1 MQFGLSSEATYMIK
15 VKKTVIAVIAV
26 VCMLMSLFAVLTGGG
41 ITAYAE
47 SPVQSSDGT
56 YSVSIDTSDAG
67 MGASY
72 LTSTGTIE
80 KSGENYYFA
89 FGHENALTNLRIA
102 DENGLRT
109 GYTSYAEGGVTYY
122 VYTLSASRLQ
132 GSLSFTAYIPAMD
145 MDVSFSI
152 SLDLANATRTGD
164 YVDVGERPAE
174 YVPVIETSAGAEY
187 EAARGTVFP
196 IPSATATLGS
206 ENLDV
211 SISAYYVQN
220 GERTDVAITNNSITL
235 ENVGGYH
242 VVYRAES
249 DTYLTN
255 LGNPSYT
262 EYDVKITS
270 SAGGSTLARVED
282 PNGVLPEGTSILPS
296 RITAGT
302 FYEQAA
308 EKMKSIADNFEVF
321 GVSLVGTDGTQVT
334 PGGNITLYLQANM
347 TYDRNEVVVYHMAED
362 GAFNELS
369 ADGYGRYV
377 RFDTSETGT
386 FIVCIPG
393 VAFVMPMW
401 GYAVILVACVLVV
414 AAAITIPIVVVKKR
428 KKKAE
433 TSD

>member
-1 MQFGLSSEATYMIK
+1 MEMK
-15 VKKTVIAVIAV
+15 VKSKVTSAIAVMIMCAV
-26 VCMLMSLFAVLTGGG
+26 TLVALFMGGG
-41 ITAYAE
+41 LTAYAE
-47 SPVQSSDGT
+47 SPVQGSDGV

-89 FGHENALTNLRIA
+89 FGHENALTNFRIA

-152 SLDLANATRTGD
+152 SLDLANATRMGD

-174 YVPVIETSAGAEY
+174 YVPVIETTAGREY
-187 EAARGTVFP
+187 EAASGSVFP
-196 IPSATATLGS
+196 IPSATATLGD

-211 SISAYYVQN
+211 SISAYYVQG
-220 GERTDVAITNNSITL
+220 GEQTEVPVTNNSITL
-235 ENVGGYH
+235 ENVGEYH
-242 VVYRAES
+242 VLYRAES
-249 DTYLTN
+249 STYLTN
-255 LGNPSYT
+255 LGNPTCT
-262 EYDVKITS
+262 EYDVAITS
-270 SAGGSTLARVED
+270 VAGGSTLAKFED
-282 PNGVLPEGTSILPS
+282 ANGVLAEGTSLLAS
-296 RITAGT
+296 RITSGSSVYT
-302 FYEQAA
+302 TAA
-308 EKMKSIADNFEVF
+308 DKMASIADNFEVF

-347 TYDRNEVVVYHMAED
+347 TYDRNEVVVYHMADD
-362 GAFNELS
+362 GVLTELS

-377 RFDTSETGT
+377 KFDTDKTGT

-414 AAAITIPIVVVKKR
+414 AAAVTVPIVVVKKR
-428 KKKAE
+428 KKKAGE

>member
-1 MQFGLSSEATYMIK
+1 M
-15 VKKTVIAVIAV
+15 VKRKNKLIAFFAA
-26 VCMLMSLFAVLTGGG
+26 MLMCLITLAALMGGG
-41 ITAYAE
+41 LTAYAE
-47 SPVQSSDGT
+47 SPVQGSDGV
-56 YSVSIDTSDAG
+56 YSVPVNLSGLA
-67 MGASY
+67 MGADNFSSSA
-72 LTSTGTIE
+72 TVE
-80 KSGENYYFA
+80 KSGENYYMT
-89 FGHENALTNLRIA
+89 FGHSSSISDMVLESGNMQ
-102 DENGLRT
+102 T
-109 GYTSYAEGGVTYY
+109 GYTSYTENGWTYY
-122 VYTLSASRLQ
+122 TYTMSAERLQ
-132 GSLSFTAYIPAMD
+132 GSLSFTAYIVPMD
-145 MDVSFSI
+145 MTVDFSI
-152 SLDLANATRTGD
+152 TLNLAAGTRTGD

-220 GERTDVAITNNSITL
+220 GERTEVAIANNSITL
-235 ENVGGYH
+235 ENVGEYH

-249 DTYLTN
+249 NTYLTN
-255 LGNPSYT
+255 LGNPTYT

-270 SAGGSTLARVED
+270 SAGGSTLARAED

-296 RITAGT
+296 RITTGT
-302 FYEQAA
+302 LYEQAA
-308 EKMKSIADNFEVF
+308 EKMESIADNFEVF

-334 PGGNITLYLQANM
+334 PSGNITLYLQADM

-362 GAFNELS
+362 GTLTEIA

-377 RFDTSETGT
+377 RFNTSETGT

-414 AAAITIPIVVVKKR
+414 AAAVTVTVILVRR
-428 KKKAE
+428 KKKAKK
-433 TSD
+433 TQ

>member
-1 MQFGLSSEATYMIK
+1 MI
-15 VKKTVIAVIAV
+15 VAVSICLCLLAA
-26 VCMLMSLFAVLTGGG
+26 FFGGG
-41 ITAYAE
+41 LTAYAE
-47 SPVQSSDGT
+47 SPVSSSDGT
-56 YSVSIDTSDAG
+56 YSVPVNLDGLA
-67 MGASY
+67 MGADNFSSAA
-72 LTSTGTIE
+72 TVE
-80 KSGENYYFA
+80 KSGENYYMT
-89 FGHENALTNLRIA
+89 FGHSSSVDDLVLESGNMQ
-102 DENGLRT
+102 T
-109 GYTSYAEGGVTYY
+109 GYTVRTENGWTYY
-122 VYTLSASRLQ
+122 TYTMSEERLQ
-132 GSLSFTAYIPAMD
+132 SSLSFSAYINAMSR
-145 MDVSFSI
+145 DVSFTI
-152 SLDLANATRTGD
+152 TLNLADGTRTGD

-211 SISAYYVQN
+211 SISAYYVQG

-235 ENVGGYH
+235 ENVGEYH

-249 DTYLTN
+249 GTYLTN
-255 LGNPSYT
+255 IGNPSYI

-282 PNGVLPEGTSILPS
+282 PNSVLPEGTSILPS

-302 FYEQAA
+302 LYEQAA

-321 GVSLVGTDGTQVT
+321 GVSLVGTDGTQVM

-362 GAFNELS
+362 GALTELS

-377 RFDTSETGT
+377 KFDTDKTGT

-401 GYAVILVACVLVV
+401 GYAIILVVCVLVV
-414 AAAITIPIVVVKKR
+414 AAAITVTVVLVRR
-428 KKKAE
+428 KKKAKKLQE
-433 TSD
+433 NAIE

>member
-1 MQFGLSSEATYMIK
+1 M
-15 VKKTVIAVIAV
+15 VKKRNKLIA
-26 VCMLMSLFAVLTGGG
+26 LFAAMFMCLIMFAALMGGG
-41 ITAYAE
+41 LTAYAE
-47 SPVQSSDGT
+47 SPVQGSDGV

-109 GYTSYAEGGVTYY
+109 GYTSYAEDGVTYY

-220 GERTDVAITNNSITL
+220 GERTEVAIANNSITL
-235 ENVGGYH
+235 ENVGEYH

-249 DTYLTN
+249 STYLTN
-255 LGNPSYT
+255 LGNPTYT

-270 SAGGSTLARVED
+270 SAGGSTLARAED

-296 RITAGT
+296 RITTGT
-302 FYEQAA
+302 LYEQAA
-308 EKMKSIADNFEVF
+308 EKMESIADNFEVF

-334 PGGNITLYLQANM
+334 PNGNITLYLQANM

-362 GAFNELS
+362 GTLTEIS

-401 GYAVILVACVLVV
+401 GYAVILVVCVLVV
-414 AAAITIPIVVVKKR
+414 AAAITVTVVLVRR
-428 KKKAE
+428 KKKANKSTE
-433 TSD
+433 A

>member
-1 MQFGLSSEATYMIK
+1 MAK
-15 VKKTVIAVIAV
+15 VRKFKITV
-26 VCMLMSLFAVLTGGG
+26 FAVLGICLIMLAALMGGG
-41 ITAYAE
+41 LTAYAE
-47 SPVQSSDGT
+47 SPVQGSDGV
-56 YSVSIDTSDAG
+56 YSVPVNLDGLA
-67 MGASY
+67 MGADNFSSSV
-72 LTSTGTIE
+72 TVE
-80 KSGENYYFA
+80 KSGENYYMT
-89 FGHENALTNLRIA
+89 FGHSSSISNMVLESGNMQ
-102 DENGLRT
+102 T
-109 GYTSYAEGGVTYY
+109 GYTVRTENGWTYY
-122 VYTLSASRLQ
+122 TYTMSAERLQ
-132 GSLSFTAYIPAMD
+132 GSLSFTAYIVPMD
-145 MDVSFSI
+145 MTVDFSI
-152 SLDLANATRTGD
+152 TLNLAAGTRTGD

-220 GERTDVAITNNSITL
+220 GERTEVAIANNSITL
-235 ENVGGYH
+235 ENVGEYH

-249 DTYLTN
+249 NTYLTN
-255 LGNPSYT
+255 LGNPTYT

-270 SAGGSTLARVED
+270 SAGGSTLARAED

-296 RITAGT
+296 RITTGT
-302 FYEQAA
+302 LYEQAA
-308 EKMKSIADNFEVF
+308 EKMESIADNFEVF

-334 PGGNITLYLQANM
+334 PNGNITLYLQANM

-362 GAFNELS
+362 GTLTELS

-377 RFDTSETGT
+377 KFDTDKTGT

-414 AAAITIPIVVVKKR
+414 AAAVTVTVILVRR
-428 KKKAE
+428 KKKAKK
-433 TSD
+433 TQ

>member
-1 MQFGLSSEATYMIK
+1 MTKARRAT
-15 VKKTVIAVIAV
+15 IAVIAV
-26 VCMLMSLFAVLTGGG
+26 VCMLMSLFAVLAGGG
-41 ITAYAE
+41 QTAYAE
-47 SPVQSSDGT
+47 SPVQGSDGV
-56 YSVSIDTSDAG
+56 YSVPVNLEGLA
-67 MGASY
+67 MGADNFSPSA
-72 LTSTGTIE
+72 TVE
-80 KSGENYYFA
+80 KSGKNYYMT
-89 FGHENALTNLRIA
+89 FGHSSSISDMVLES
-102 DENGLRT
+102 GSMQT
-109 GYTSYAEGGVTYY
+109 GYTVRTANGWTYY
-122 VYTLSASRLQ
+122 TYTMSAERLQ
-132 GSLSFTAYIPAMD
+132 SSLSFSAYINAMSR
-145 MDVSFSI
+145 DVSFTI
-152 SLDLANATRTGD
+152 TLNLANGTRTGD

-174 YVPVIETSAGAEY
+174 YVPVIQTTAGNSY
-187 EAARGTVFP
+187 EASRGSVFP
-196 IPSATATLGS
+196 IPSATATLGN

-211 SISAYYVQN
+211 SISAYYMQG
-220 GERTDVAITNNSITL
+220 GEQTEVPVTNNSITL
-235 ENVGGYH
+235 ENVGEYH

-270 SAGGSTLARVED
+270 SAGGSTLARAED

-296 RITAGT
+296 RITTGT
-302 FYEQAA
+302 LYEQAA

-362 GAFNELS
+362 GTLTELS

-377 RFDTSETGT
+377 KFDSDKTGT

-401 GYAVILVACVLVV
+401 GYAVIIVACILVV
-414 AAAITIPIVVVKKR
+414 AAAITVTVVLVRR
-428 KKKAE
+428 KKKSKE
-433 TSD
+433 TQ

>member
-1 MQFGLSSEATYMIK
+1 M
-15 VKKTVIAVIAV
+15 VKRRNLFVAAIAA
-26 VCMLMSLFAVLTGGG
+26 VCMLMSLFAVLTSGGL
-41 ITAYAE
+41 TAYAE
-47 SPVQSSDGT
+47 SPVQSPDGT
-56 YSVSIDTSDAG
+56 YSVPVNLDGLT
-67 MGASY
+67 MGADNFSSSA
-72 LTSTGTIE
+72 TVE
-80 KSGENYYFA
+80 KSGGNYYMT
-89 FGHENALTNLRIA
+89 FGHSSSVDDLVLESGNMQTGCTVRT
-102 DENGLRT
+102 ENGW
-109 GYTSYAEGGVTYY
+109 TYY
-122 VYTLSASRLQ
+122 TYTMSEERLQ
-132 GSLSFTAYIPAMD
+132 SSLSFTAYIVPMSMTVD
-145 MDVSFSI
+145 FSI
-152 SLDLANATRTGD
+152 TLNLSAGTRTGD

-196 IPSATATLGS
+196 IPSATATLGN

-211 SISAYYVQN
+211 SISTYYVQG
-220 GERTDVAITNNSITL
+220 GEQTEISVTNNSITL
-235 ENVGGYH
+235 ENVGEYH

-302 FYEQAA
+302 LYEQVAK
-308 EKMKSIADNFEVF
+308 KMKSIADNFEVF
-321 GVSLVGTDGTQVT
+321 GISLVQSDGTAAT
-334 PGGNITLYLQANM
+334 PSGNITLYLQADM
-347 TYDRNEVVVYHMAED
+347 TYDRNEVAVYHMAED
-362 GAFNELS
+362 GTLTEIV

-414 AAAITIPIVVVKKR
+414 AAAVTVTVILVRR
-428 KKKAE
+428 KKKAKKLQE
-433 TSD
+433 NAIE

>member
-1 MQFGLSSEATYMIK
+1 M
-15 VKKTVIAVIAV
+15 VKRRNLFVAAIAAL
-26 VCMLMSLFAVLTGGG
+26 CMLMSLFAVLTGGG
-41 ITAYAE
+41 QTAYAE

-56 YSVSIDTSDAG
+56 YSVPVNLDGLT
-67 MGASY
+67 MGADNFSA
-72 LTSTGTIE
+72 SATIE
-80 KSGENYYFA
+80 KSGENYYMT
-89 FGHENALTNLRIA
+89 FGHSSSVDDLVLESGNMQ
-102 DENGLRT
+102 T
-109 GYTSYAEGGVTYY
+109 GYTVRTENGWTYY
-122 VYTLSASRLQ
+122 TYTMSAERLQ
-132 GSLSFTAYIPAMD
+132 SGLSFTAYIVPMSMTVD
-145 MDVSFSI
+145 FSI
-152 SLDLANATRTGD
+152 TLNLAAGTRTGD

-196 IPSATATLGS
+196 IPSAAATLGS

-211 SISAYYVQN
+211 SISAYYVQ
-220 GERTDVAITNNSITL
+220 GGKRTDVAITNNSITL
-235 ENVGGYH
+235 ENVGEYH

-249 DTYLTN
+249 STYLTN

-302 FYEQAA
+302 LYEQAA

-362 GAFNELS
+362 GTLTEIS

-401 GYAVILVACVLVV
+401 GYAVIIVACVLVV
-414 AAAITIPIVVVKKR
+414 AAAITVTVVLVRKR
-428 KKKAE
+428 KKANKSTEA
-433 TSD
+433 

>member
-1 MQFGLSSEATYMIK
+1 MNDIRKFKI
-15 VKKTVIAVIAV
+15 TVFAVLGI
-26 VCMLMSLFAVLTGGG
+26 CFIMLAVLTGGG
-41 ITAYAE
+41 LTAYAE
-47 SPVQSSDGT
+47 SPVSSSDGT
-56 YSVSIDTSDAG
+56 YSVPVNLDGLT
-67 MGASY
+67 MGADSFSSAA
-72 LTSTGTIE
+72 TVE
-80 KSGENYYFA
+80 KSGENYYMT
-89 FGHENALTNLRIA
+89 FGHSSSVDDLVLESGNMQ
-102 DENGLRT
+102 T
-109 GYTSYAEGGVTYY
+109 GYTVRTANGWTYY
-122 VYTLSASRLQ
+122 TYTLSAERLQ
-132 GSLSFTAYIPAMD
+132 SSLSFSAYINAMSR
-145 MDVSFSI
+145 DVSFTI
-152 SLDLANATRTGD
+152 TLNLANGTRTGD

-211 SISAYYVQN
+211 SISAYYVQG

-235 ENVGGYH
+235 ENVGEYH

-270 SAGGSTLARVED
+270 SAGGSTLAKFED
-282 PNGVLPEGTSILPS
+282 ANGVLAEGTSLLAS
-296 RITAGT
+296 RITSGSSVYT
-302 FYEQAA
+302 TAA
-308 EKMKSIADNFEVF
+308 DKMASIADNFEVF
-321 GVSLVGTDGTQVT
+321 GISLVQSDGTAAT
-334 PGGNITLYLQANM
+334 PSGNITLYLQADM

-362 GAFNELS
+362 GALNELS

-377 RFDTSETGT
+377 KFDTDRTGT

-414 AAAITIPIVVVKKR
+414 AAAVTVTVILVRR
-428 KKKAE
+428 KKKAKKLQE
-433 TSD
+433 KAIE

>member
-1 MQFGLSSEATYMIK
+1 M
-15 VKKTVIAVIAV
+15 VKKRNKLIAFFVAMFICLITLAA
-26 VCMLMSLFAVLTGGG
+26 LMGGG
-41 ITAYAE
+41 LTAYAE
-47 SPVQSSDGT
+47 SPVSSSDGT
-56 YSVSIDTSDAG
+56 YSVPVNLDGLA
-67 MGASY
+67 MGADNFSPSA
-72 LTSTGTIE
+72 TVE
-80 KSGENYYFA
+80 KSGKNYYMT
-89 FGHENALTNLRIA
+89 FGHSSSISDMVLASGNMQ
-102 DENGLRT
+102 T
-109 GYTSYAEGGVTYY
+109 GYTVRTESGWTYY
-122 VYTLSASRLQ
+122 TYTMSAERLQ
-132 GSLSFTAYIPAMD
+132 SSLSFSAYINAMSR
-145 MDVSFSI
+145 DVNFTI
-152 SLDLANATRTGD
+152 TLNLANGARTGD

-211 SISAYYVQN
+211 SISAYYVQG

-235 ENVGGYH
+235 ENVGEYH

-249 DTYLTN
+249 GTYLTN

-262 EYDVKITS
+262 EYDVTIAS
-270 SAGGSTLARVED
+270 SAGGSTLARAED
-282 PNGVLPEGTSILPS
+282 PNGVLPEGASILPS

-302 FYEQAA
+302 LYEQAA

-321 GVSLVGTDGTQVT
+321 GVSLVGTDGTQVM

-362 GAFNELS
+362 GALTELS

-377 RFDTSETGT
+377 KFDTDRTGT

-393 VAFVMPMW
+393 VAFAMPMW

-414 AAAITIPIVVVKKR
+414 AAAVMVTVILVRR
-428 KKKAE
+428 KKKAKKLQE
-433 TSD
+433 NAIE

>member
-1 MQFGLSSEATYMIK
+1 M
-15 VKKTVIAVIAV
+15 VKRRNIFVAAIAAL
-26 VCMLMSLFAVLTGGG
+26 CMLMSLFAVLTGGG
-41 ITAYAE
+41 LTAYAE
-47 SPVQSSDGT
+47 SPVSSSDGT
-56 YSVSIDTSDAG
+56 YSVPINLSGLA
-67 MGASY
+67 MGADNFSPSA
-72 LTSTGTIE
+72 TVE
-80 KSGENYYFA
+80 KSGKNYYMT
-89 FGHENALTNLRIA
+89 FGHSSSVDDLVLESGNMQ
-102 DENGLRT
+102 T
-109 GYTSYAEGGVTYY
+109 GYTVRTENGWTYY
-122 VYTLSASRLQ
+122 TYTMSAERLQ
-132 GSLSFTAYIPAMD
+132 GNLSFTAYIVPMSMTVD
-145 MDVSFSI
+145 FSI
-152 SLDLANATRTGD
+152 TMNLSAGTRTGD

-211 SISAYYVQN
+211 SISAYYVQG

-235 ENVGGYH
+235 ENVGEYH

-249 DTYLTN
+249 GTYLTN
-255 LGNPSYT
+255 LGDPSYT

-302 FYEQAA
+302 LYEQAA

-321 GVSLVGTDGTQVT
+321 GVSLVGTDGTQVM

-362 GAFNELS
+362 GALNELS
-369 ADGYGRYV
+369 ADGYGRYMK
-377 RFDTSETGT
+377 FDTDETGT

-401 GYAVILVACVLVV
+401 GYAVILVVCVLVV
-414 AAAITIPIVVVKKR
+414 AAAITVTVVLVR
-428 KKKAE
+428 KKKKAKKLQE
-433 TSD
+433 NAIE

>member
-1 MQFGLSSEATYMIK
+1 M
-15 VKKTVIAVIAV
+15 VKRRNLYVAVIAAL
-26 VCMLMSLFAVLTGGG
+26 CMLMSLFAVLTVGGL
-41 ITAYAE
+41 TAYAE
-47 SPVQSSDGT
+47 SPVQGSDGV
-56 YSVSIDTSDAG
+56 YSVSVDLSGLA
-67 MGASY
+67 MGADNFS
-72 LTSTGTIE
+72 STATVE
-80 KSGENYYFA
+80 KSGENYYMT
-89 FGHENALTNLRIA
+89 FGHSSSVDDLVLESGNMQ
-102 DENGLRT
+102 T
-109 GYTSYAEGGVTYY
+109 GYTVRTENGWTYY
-122 VYTLSASRLQ
+122 TYTMSAERLQ
-132 GSLSFTAYIPAMD
+132 GSLSFTAYIVPMSMTVD
-145 MDVSFSI
+145 FSI
-152 SLDLANATRTGD
+152 TLNLAAGTRTGD

-211 SISAYYVQN
+211 STSAYYVQG

-235 ENVGGYH
+235 ENVGEYH

-249 DTYLTN
+249 RTYLTN
-255 LGNPSYT
+255 LGNPTCT
-262 EYDVKITS
+262 EYDVTITS
-270 SAGGSTLARVED
+270 VAGGSTLARVED

-296 RITAGT
+296 RITTGT
-302 FYEQAA
+302 LYEQAA

-321 GVSLVGTDGTQVT
+321 GVSLVGTDGTQVM

-362 GAFNELS
+362 GTLTELS

-377 RFDTSETGT
+377 KFDTDKTGT
-386 FIVCIPG
+386 FIACIPG

-428 KKKAE
+428 KKKTQSGE
-433 TSD
+433 PSG

>member
-1 MQFGLSSEATYMIK
+1 M
-15 VKKTVIAVIAV
+15 VKRRNLFVAVIAA
-26 VCMLMSLFAVLTGGG
+26 VCMLLSLFAVLTGGG
-41 ITAYAE
+41 LTAYAE
-47 SPVQSSDGT
+47 SPVSSSDGT
-56 YSVSIDTSDAG
+56 YSVPVNLDGLT
-67 MGASY
+67 MGADNFSSSA
-72 LTSTGTIE
+72 TVE
-80 KSGENYYFA
+80 KSGENYYMT
-89 FGHENALTNLRIA
+89 FGHSSSVDDLVLEGGNMQ
-102 DENGLRT
+102 T
-109 GYTSYAEGGVTYY
+109 GYTVRTENGWTYY
-122 VYTLSASRLQ
+122 TYTMSAERLQ
-132 GSLSFTAYIPAMD
+132 GNLFFTAYIVPMD
-145 MDVSFSI
+145 MTVDFSVTLNL
-152 SLDLANATRTGD
+152 SAGTRTGD

-196 IPSATATLGS
+196 IPSATATLGN

-211 SISAYYVQN
+211 SISAYYVQG
-220 GERTDVAITNNSITL
+220 GEQTEISVTNNSLTL
-235 ENVGGYH
+235 ENVGEYH

-249 DTYLTN
+249 GTYLTN

-302 FYEQAA
+302 LYEQAA

-347 TYDRNEVVVYHMAED
+347 TCDRNEVVVYHMAED
-362 GAFNELS
+362 GTLTELS

-377 RFDTSETGT
+377 KFDSDKTGT

-401 GYAVILVACVLVV
+401 GYAIILVACVLVG
-414 AAAITIPIVVVKKR
+414 AAAITVTVVLVRKR
-428 KKKAE
+428 KKSKE
-433 TSD
+433 TQ

>member
-1 MQFGLSSEATYMIK
+1 MCLI
-15 VKKTVIAVIAV
+15 
-26 VCMLMSLFAVLTGGG
+26 MLAALMGGG
-41 ITAYAE
+41 LTAYAE
-47 SPVQSSDGT
+47 SPVQGSDGV
-56 YSVSIDTSDAG
+56 YSVPVNLSGLA
-67 MGASY
+67 MGADNFSPSA
-72 LTSTGTIE
+72 TVE
-80 KSGENYYFA
+80 KSGENYYMT
-89 FGHENALTNLRIA
+89 FGHSSSISDMALESGNMQ
-102 DENGLRT
+102 T
-109 GYTSYAEGGVTYY
+109 GYTVRTENGWTYY
-122 VYTLSASRLQ
+122 TYTLSAERLQ
-132 GSLSFTAYIPAMD
+132 SSLSFSAYINAMSR
-145 MDVSFSI
+145 DVSFTI
-152 SLDLANATRTGD
+152 TLNLGGGTRTGD

-174 YVPVIETSAGAEY
+174 YVPVIETTAGREY

-211 SISAYYVQN
+211 SISAYYVQG
-220 GERTDVAITNNSITL
+220 GEQTEVPVTNNSLTL
-235 ENVGGYH
+235 ENVGEYH

-249 DTYLTN
+249 STYLTN
-255 LGNPSYT
+255 LGNSSYT

-302 FYEQAA
+302 LYEQAA

-321 GVSLVGTDGTQVT
+321 GISFVQSDGTAAT
-334 PGGNITLYLQANM
+334 PGGNITLYLQADM

-362 GAFNELS
+362 GTLTEIS

-414 AAAITIPIVVVKKR
+414 AAAVTVTVILVRR
-428 KKKAE
+428 KKKANKATNE
-433 TSD
+433 N